1 MTNLRPAMFAAAA
14 AALLLLSASAGA
26 QSAPAA
32 PAALNADL
40 MTLHAHNGKGGI
52 DGKIGK
58 LPQLKKPPFS
68 QFKSWKL
75 LEKSKATLAKDV
87 IAAVRLPNG
96 NVVELNFKA
105 VVMPQKVGDPV
116 KYTVTT
122 LVKKS
127 DGSTMPVGSVTTK
140 AGEVFF
146 VSAGQHLMGV
156 IMVAIKV
163 SP

>member
-1 MTNLRPAMFAAAA
+1 MTNLRATMFAACAA
-14 AALLLLSASAGA
+14 VLLLSASAGA
-26 QSAPAA
+26 QSAPT
-32 PAALNADL
+32 ALQADV
-40 MTLHAHNGKGGI
+40 MTLHAHNVKGGI

-105 VVMPQKVGDPV
+105 VVMPTKTGDPV

-122 LVKKS
+122 LVKKA
-127 DGSTMPVGSVTTK
+127 DGGSMPVGSVTTK

-146 VSAGQHLMGV
+146 VSAGQHLTGV

>member
-1 MTNLRPAMFAAAA
+1 MTNLRPAMFACAAA
-14 AALLLLSASAGA
+14 AVLMFAASARA
-26 QSAPAA
+26 QSAPT
-32 PAALNADL
+32 ALNADV
-40 MTLHAHNGKGGI
+40 MALHAHNGKGGI

-87 IAAVRLPNG
+87 ITALRLPNG

-122 LVKKS
+122 LVKKA
-127 DGSTMPVGSVTTK
+127 DGSSMPVGSVTTK